1 MTRGLAFDVAHAL
14 AAGVL
19 LMSFALLIQRRLSRL
34 LSVFALQAGLV
45 AAAAGWQ
52 GHVQGAIEL
61 YLTAALALVLKAI
74 AVPLLLRRIIR
85 RLGIQHMVEPVL
97 GVATTMLAGASLAA
111 LSIMLV
117 LPVTQDSGALT
128 REHLTLALAVVL
140 LGLLVMI
147 TRRNAVSQV
156 VGFMSIENGLILSA
170 IGTSG
175 MPLILEMSLAVS
187 VLVLLLVF
195 GILIFR
201 IRERFDSVDVHH
213 LEGFRGDR
221 PAERH

>member
-1 MTRGLAFDVAHAL
+1 MTRGLDFDVAHAL
-14 AAGVL
+14 AAAVL
-19 LMSFALLIQRRLSRL
+19 LMSFLLLIQRRLSGL
-34 LSVFALQAGLV
+34 LRVFALQAALV
-45 AAAAGWQ
+45 AAAAAWQ
-52 GHVQGAIEL
+52 GHVQGALEL
-61 YLTAALALVLKAI
+61 HLTAGLTLLLKAI
-74 AVPLLLRRIIR
+74 VVPLLLRRIIL
-85 RLGIQHMVEPVL
+85 RLGIQRAVEPVL
-97 GVATTMLAGASLAA
+97 GVATTTLAGASLVA

-128 REHLTLALAVVL
+128 REHLTFALSVVL

-156 VGFMSIENGLILSA
+156 VGFMSIENGLVLSA
-170 IGTSG
+170 IGASG

-195 GILIFR
+195 GIFIFR
-201 IRERFDSVDVHH
+201 IRERFDSLDVLH

-221 PAERH
+221 PAERM